1 MPFDQTCLTQARELI
16 DTATSVRNFKSLDKT
31 TQDKV
36 IGQLTGDAIKKDWN
50 AKTIREMIAEYIV
63 NGYLTSP
70 TNITTNI
77 GSAVSQ
83 TLIAPLVRETST
95 LIGKATGTGE
105 ARRLGE
111 GLAMMRAAIK
121 NFGERIDFF
130 KAGYSRGFPL
140 DTQVSAKAFGI
151 DEKTFKEYTDKLGL
165 DQAESLLL
173 KQEMYDM
180 YGTRAIP
187 GLFGKVLSQGARAG
201 VGIDEANK
209 AMFRRMEYDALAYRM
224 APVLAKKEGIS
235 EAEALKKLE
244 IGDLTPENWQAT
256 IRERLAKMGF
266 ESPEAELIK
275 LNRATKQLVFQGKVG
290 KTLGNLT
297 RWRAEHPLIGALT
310 VPFLKTPALILN
322 EGVAYVPVVG
332 ALHRRAKVD
341 PATGQFMGTD
351 LAMRIPVERPEFVA
365 KQALGVA
372 ATLYVNNLVEQGLL
386 TGSEP
391 TGDKPKYSVKIG
403 DTWYGYGR
411 IEPLATVVGLAVDLH
426 ETVNK
431 YKRDPLA
438 KQDGLKDI
446 QKYGGLYLK
455 AIGDNITQKSF
466 MEGFAK
472 MFAAAV
478 EPERNAKSFLE
489 SYATA
494 LVPAGVAAAARTL
507 DPLEREVT
515 GFLDKVK
522 SRTPGVREQLPPK
535 YDITGQPVERSLGEV
550 WAGIKTKTPN
560 AIQTA
565 LEDSGYV
572 FTPSDKKVKGVE
584 LTTEQLAE
592 YRRLAGNYF
601 AATVT
606 KLEQTPMFKQADK
619 SMRDLVLQQQ
629 LTKARSAAADQ
640 LAGTLF
646 ATDPKFR
653 DDMIMQLRIK
663 KGQADQI
670 LREQGR
676 QQ

>member
-1 MPFDQTCLTQARELI
+1 
-16 DTATSVRNFKSLDKT
+16 
-31 TQDKV
+31 
-36 IGQLTGDAIKKDWN
+36 
-50 AKTIREMIAEYIV
+50 
-63 NGYLTSP
+63 
-70 TNITTNI
+70 
-77 GSAVSQ
+77 
-83 TLIAPLVRETST
+83 
-95 LIGKATGTGE
+95 
-105 ARRLGE
+105 
-111 GLAMMRAAIK
+111 
-121 NFGERIDFF
+121 
-130 KAGYSRGFPL
+130 
-140 DTQVSAKAFGI
+140 
-151 DEKTFKEYTDKLGL
+151 
-165 DQAESLLL
+165 
-173 KQEMYDM
+173 MYDM

-187 GLFGKVLSQGARAG
+187 GAFGKLLSQGARAG

-224 APVLAKKEGIS
+224 APVLAKREGIS
-235 EAEALKKLE
+235 ETEALKQLE

-256 IRERLAKMGF
+256 IREKLAKMGF

-275 LNRATKQLVFQGKVG
+275 LNRATKQLVFQGEVG

-322 EGVAYVPVVG
+322 EGVAYVPLVG

-341 PATGQFMGTD
+341 PATGQFLGTD
-351 LAMRIPVERPEFVA
+351 LAMKIPTERPEFVA

-372 ATLYVNNLVEQGLL
+372 ATMYVNNLVEQGLL

-391 TGDKPKYSVKIG
+391 SGDKPKYSVKVG

-438 KQDGLKDI
+438 SQDTLKDV

-535 YDITGQPVERSLGEV
+535 YDLTGQPVERSLGEV
-550 WAGIKTKTPN
+550 WVGVKTKTPN

-565 LEDSGYV
+565 LEESGYV

-601 AATVT
+601 ASTVT
-606 KLEQTPMFKQADK
+606 KLEQMPMFKQADM
-619 SMRDLVLQQQ
+619 SMKDLVLQQQ
-629 LTKARSAAADQ
+629 LAKARSAAADQ

-663 KGQADQI
+663 KGQTDQL